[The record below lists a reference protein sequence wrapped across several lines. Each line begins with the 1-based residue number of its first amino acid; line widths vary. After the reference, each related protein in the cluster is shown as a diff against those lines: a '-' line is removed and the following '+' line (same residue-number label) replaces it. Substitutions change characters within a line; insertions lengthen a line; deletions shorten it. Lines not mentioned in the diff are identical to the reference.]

1 MSVVLII
8 RDFLLKLDLQFLKI
22 SEFSICDL
30 LLLLIKYLSEL
41 KCNQTEVGKQ
51 K

>member
-8 RDFLLKLDLQFLKI
+8 RDFLLKSGFVVLKD